1 MPILPTVMPDEFVL
15 GYWGRV
21 HILNLLGTPNQTVK
35 VLIDYFGLPPS
46 RIQRIEALALAANTD
61 AQSFVQNHT
70 LIPAHSAITFEFA
83 GLPHGNPKFEALIKQ
98 WWKLTQKPGA
108 YFCPQCAASQHARWG
123 YSYWQRCHQ
132 LRGVSWCSKHGE
144 SLLRCPEKAFLN
156 DTPSVNLATGTF
168 PRVEPE
174 TTYWPV
180 LTRYSEIMHAF
191 LTRTV
196 RTRMRDVAKTLRSVA
211 AKKSINTGNNPE
223 CQLLSDLALG
233 LLPGWW
239 LEDVFPSIK
248 SKQSGSPF
256 PALDNT
262 VMVRHAQPHAFALAM
277 ALIYVSSDEALATLP
292 HYES

>member
-1 MPILPTVMPDEFVL
+1 MTILPTVMPDEFVL

-21 HILNLLGTPNQTVK
+21 HILNFFGTPTQTVEA
-35 VLIDYFGLPPS
+35 LIDYFALQPS
-46 RIQRIEALALAANTD
+46 RTQRIEALALAANTD
-61 AQSFVQNHT
+61 VQSFVQNHT
-70 LIPAHSAITFEFA
+70 LIPAHSAITFEFS
-83 GLPHGNPKFEALIKQ
+83 GLPHGSPKFKALIKQ
-98 WWKLTQKPGA
+98 WWQLTQKPGA

-123 YSYWQRCHQ
+123 YAYWQRCHQ

-156 DTPSVNLATGTF
+156 DTPCTNLATGTF
-168 PRVEPE
+168 PGAQLE

-196 RTRMRDVAKTLRSVA
+196 RTRMRDVSKTLRLVA
-211 AKKSINTGNNPE
+211 ANKSINTGNNPE
-223 CQLLSDLALG
+223 CQFLSDLALG

-239 LEDVFPSIK
+239 LEETFPSINA
-248 SKQSGSPF
+248 KQPGTPF

-277 ALIYVSSDEALATLP
+277 ALIYESSDEALANLP
-292 HYES
+292 HYVS